1 MTKTVQNVANLVE
14 FKTKEPFMT
23 VLNGFIAKHTE
34 KMKAFIDGLAV
45 SIKVD
50 NSYKL
55 YFIKS

>member
-1 MTKTVQNVANLVE
+1 
-14 FKTKEPFMT
+14 MT